1 MTDEGSCTGL
11 GGGVRQWNGFRP
23 PGEAINDREEVLHAL
38 GFIEGPH
45 QVYMEA
51 AEATVRGWPL
61 GERCL
66 NMAVGL
72 RCLAGVTF
80 SAPLTDVPF
89 QSMPHEA
96 CGDGV
101 LRWAA
106 AGMGKAVNG
115 IEDPPCPLPRNHWT
129 RFTHGD
135 IAEDCAADKLDIV
148 EAEASNGGFVGSDF
162 LRDGLVSGQLA
173 KVNGRKRDS
182 RDAGSG
188 ECISD
193 HIVFSTDMKHIG
205 GKLTDKRQVTCL
217 AG

>member
-11 GGGVRQWNGFRP
+11 GGGVRQWNCFRP

-45 QVYMEA
+45 QVDMEA

-72 RCLAGVTF
+72 RCLARVTF

-89 QSMPHEA
+89 HSMPHEA
-96 CGDGV
+96 CSDGV

-106 AGMGKAVNG
+106 FRSRLEAINLIALFNCDLLCRYSLDDVLSPFINDLKQLDDISVTNMYVPACQNVNK
-115 IEDPPCPLPRNHWT
+115 ISEL
-129 RFTHGD
+129 
-135 IAEDCAADKLDIV
+135 
-148 EAEASNGGFVGSDF
+148 
-162 LRDGLVSGQLA
+162 
-173 KVNGRKRDS
+173 
-182 RDAGSG
+182 SG
-188 ECISD
+188 ESCLIL
-193 HIVFSTDMKHIG
+193 HILSNSLKDGHLCTMTENT
-205 GKLTDKRQVTCL
+205 KLGVN
-217 AG
+217 